1 MQSIQ
6 LNNPSWSL
14 SHSSSF
20 NPIFA
25 YKVTGEKQKL
35 FICNTSETAYR
46 ITLIDVG
53 INGGEIEQY
62 SGSLTHDVRG
72 ELNQGDDWKVT
83 KKAVKNTIEIPPY
96 SITLIEE

>member
-1 MQSIQ
+1 MLTKS
-6 LNNPSWSL
+6 P
-14 SHSSSF
+14 
-20 NPIFA
+20 
-25 YKVTGEKQKL
+25 EKNKIIHLQHL
-35 FICNTSETAYR
+35 RNSYR
-46 ITLIDVG
+46 ITLSDVG

-83 KKAVKNTIEIPPY
+83 KKAVNNTIEIPPI